1 MEKDE
6 CYNCKQMVCES
17 KFKRCDICDYF
28 SFCIDCV
35 PDTIDFKVV
44 ELYVCHDCVC
54 YPDSRSI
61 NDDIDTAIEDLDITK
76 SDFLKILKAEKKLK
90 HGSAFN
96 INNQIKRHEHNI
108 FKKVI

>member
-6 CYNCKQMVCES
+6 CYNCKQMLCES

-54 YPDSRSI
+54 YQDSRSI
-61 NDDIDTAIEDLDITK
+61 NDNIDMAIEDLDITK

-90 HGSAFN
+90 YGSAFN
-96 INNQIKRHEHNI
+96 ITTQIKRHEHNI
-108 FKKVI
+108 LKKEI